1 MASSIEFLDKV
12 IGILV
17 VDRNKKEPFSGRDKE
32 MLSSVAKGL
41 STLFSFYK
49 HMNASMLEVF
59 RLRSLLTLTERVAGE
74 IKLEEVRKSVFEAIR
89 SSFQDVWAIF
99 LLKEGKEYYI
109 TEEDDRRYYHS
120 LKHSIV
126 AAALEKQI
134 SLCKTDLSAETKRPI
149 LCPEERNFEA
159 NSLLFSPFRGDVKG
173 GILLLSRTKD
183 CFDHNQDVM
192 ILNLMA
198 DIAASSVEKA
208 FLYHL
213 EEEKAM
219 RDGLTEAYNH
229 RFFQEIL
236 DNKIAEA
243 QRNEEPISLLMID
256 LDNFKMIN
264 DQFGHQNG
272 DMILKSVGRLMKDR
286 IRSSDILARYGGE
299 EFAIILPKT
308 GSLEGYKLAE
318 NLRNS
323 VESKEFVSQDGLK
336 FNVTISIGIAELLK
350 HAHNKLDL
358 IAAADRALY
367 FAKKEGKN
375 CTCVAEN

>member
-1 MASSIEFLDKV
+1 
-12 IGILV
+12 
-17 VDRNKKEPFSGRDKE
+17 
-32 MLSSVAKGL
+32 
-41 STLFSFYK
+41 
-49 HMNASMLEVF
+49 
-59 RLRSLLTLTERVAGE
+59 
-74 IKLEEVRKSVFEAIR
+74 
-89 SSFQDVWAIF
+89 
-99 LLKEGKEYYI
+99 
-109 TEEDDRRYYHS
+109 
-120 LKHSIV
+120 
-126 AAALEKQI
+126 
-134 SLCKTDLSAETKRPI
+134 
-149 LCPEERNFEA
+149 
-159 NSLLFSPFRGDVKG
+159 LLFSPFRGDVKG
-173 GILLLSRTKD
+173 GILLLSKTKD
-183 CFDHNQDVM
+183 CFDRNQDVM

-256 LDNFKMIN
+256 LDNFKMVN

-308 GSLEGYKLAE
+308 GSLEGYNLAE
-318 NLRNS
+318 NIRNS
-323 VESKEFVSQDGLK
+323 VESKEFISQDGLK
-336 FNVTISIGIAELLK
+336 FNVTISIGISELFK
-350 HAHNKLDL
+350 HADSKRDL

-367 FAKKEGKN
+367 LAKKEGKN
-375 CTCVAEN
+375 CTCVAED